1 VSFFS
6 CLFLWSAH
14 INISFFCKV
23 FHSNPT
29 ILHYK
34 NKQNNGVMAPGH
46 VFTIEPMI
54 NEGDCGNVMWRDDW
68 TATTKDGKRSAQ
80 FEHTVKPKKEMCV
93 CVCECSS
100 VRVCVLSVSV
110 CVS

>member
-1 VSFFS
+1 MCVCVCVCVCVYFF
-6 CLFLWSAH
+6 LQK
-14 INISFFCKV
+14 KV

-80 FEHTVKPKKEMCV
+80 FEHTVSKKQKIKK
-93 CVCECSS
+93 
-100 VRVCVLSVSV
+100 R
-110 CVS
+110 